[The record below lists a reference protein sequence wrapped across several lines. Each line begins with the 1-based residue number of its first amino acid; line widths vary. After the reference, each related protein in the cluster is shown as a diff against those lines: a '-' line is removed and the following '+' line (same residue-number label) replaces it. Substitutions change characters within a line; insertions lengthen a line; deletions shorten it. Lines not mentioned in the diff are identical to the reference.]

1 MVFNPVG
8 GQETRL
14 AGIWLRTIATSA
26 DPVPATFGVQNQG
39 RSRRGPKP
47 GQSPGAGR
55 KAEISYG
62 NQIISLPIRISERQK
77 TV

>member
-26 DPVPATFGVQNQG
+26 GPGRPLSGSKTRAKPRAGPDGVQNQG
-39 RSRRGPKP
+39 KAQGRAQGRDFLW
-47 GQSPGAGR
+47 QSDNLFAH
-55 KAEISYG
+55 K
-62 NQIISLPIRISERQK
+62 NF
-77 TV
+77 

>member
-39 RSRRGPKP
+39 KAWAGPDGVQNQGKAS
-47 GQSPGAGR
+47 GRAQGRDFLWQSDNLFAH
-55 KAEISYG
+55 K
-62 NQIISLPIRISERQK
+62 NF
-77 TV
+77 